1 MNRHI
6 APLARRTNFCYNLV
20 SIFVSF
26 YTVNSGAL
34 MLAGNCVAESAFLL
48 RIPAAFHLLIRN
60 VNAYISISREV
71 TKIFTNRKKIFAVG
85 MACLLVLSLIGCYE
99 YRGPYTKADVEEYL
113 TGRYP
118 DETIHIRQKGLQTWD
133 CWFGELPDAVFQVWV
148 GQGGGDPVPMLYS
161 RLVSDEAEVIPAY
174 YLEQYQ
180 KEGGSLDAWELSDKI
195 LDTQYASIADAAP
208 ALEQLSAFFTWIEG
222 KPLARLMPKGQ
233 YKYQPELPWRTYSPQ
248 FHSFQEMV
256 VHGPQDKP
264 EAVQE
269 ALGDS
274 VKKYYAFYCLPCD
287 EFSQTELEEY
297 AVKTWPWTPKP
308 RVRQGEEILPPE
320 LLAGIG
326 LESGVISY
334 GGLYTLLT
342 RLDFD
347 VKGTEEHFTVTG
359 ADGHSYEFS
368 YSFWEEREM
377 DWTNNQT
384 ITLPV
389 WYHLRDGYPVGVEGE
404 TSWFYRGPVIDLD
417 AGWNIDTHN
426 GHFHFYMPFWEIAG
440 LRVSWDNDGPVS

>member
-99 YRGPYTKADVEEYL
+99 YRGPYTRADVEEYL

-222 KPLARLMPKGQ
+222 KPLVRLMPKGQ
-233 YKYQPELPWRTYSPQ
+233 YKFQPELPWRTYSPQ

-269 ALGDS
+269 ALEDS

-377 DWTNNQT
+377 DWTNNRT

-389 WYHLRDGYPVGVEGE
+389 WHHLRDGYPVGVEGE

>member
-99 YRGPYTKADVEEYL
+99 YRGPYTRADVEEYL

-222 KPLARLMPKGQ
+222 KPLVRLMPKGQ
-233 YKYQPELPWRTYSPQ
+233 YKFQPELPWRTYSPQ

-264 EAVQE
+264 EAVEE
-269 ALGDS
+269 ALEDS

>member
-1 MNRHI
+1 
-6 APLARRTNFCYNLV
+6 
-20 SIFVSF
+20 
-26 YTVNSGAL
+26 
-34 MLAGNCVAESAFLL
+34 MLAGNCVAESAFLFW
-48 RIPAAFHLLIRN
+48 IPAAFHLLIRN

-71 TKIFTNRKKIFAVG
+71 TKIYTNRKKIFAVG
-85 MACLLVLSLIGCYE
+85 IACLLVLSLIGCYE

-233 YKYQPELPWRTYSPQ
+233 YKFQPELPWQTYSPQ

-264 EAVQE
+264 EAVEE

-377 DWTNNQT
+377 DWTNNRT

-389 WYHLRDGYPVGVEGE
+389 WHHLRDGYPVGVEGE

>member
-233 YKYQPELPWRTYSPQ
+233 YKYQPELPDRTYSPQ

>member
-233 YKYQPELPWRTYSPQ
+233 YKFQPELPWRTYSPQ

>member
-99 YRGPYTKADVEEYL
+99 YRGPYTRADVEEYL

-222 KPLARLMPKGQ
+222 KPLVRLMPKGQ
-233 YKYQPELPWRTYSPQ
+233 YKFQPELPWRTYSPQ

-264 EAVQE
+264 EAVEE
-269 ALGDS
+269 ALEDS

-377 DWTNNQT
+377 DWTNNRT

-389 WYHLRDGYPVGVEGE
+389 WHHLRDGYPVGVEGE

>member
-222 KPLARLMPKGQ
+222 KPLVRLMPKGQ
-233 YKYQPELPWRTYSPQ
+233 YKFQPELPWRTYSPQ

-377 DWTNNQT
+377 DWTNNRT

>member
-1 MNRHI
+1 M
-6 APLARRTNFCYNLV
+6 
-20 SIFVSF
+20 
-26 YTVNSGAL
+26 
-34 MLAGNCVAESAFLL
+34 L

-233 YKYQPELPWRTYSPQ
+233 YKFQPELPWRTYSPQ

-308 RVRQGEEILPPE
+308 RVRQGEEILPPA

-377 DWTNNQT
+377 DWANNRT

-389 WYHLRDGYPVGVEGE
+389 WHHLRDGYPVGVEGE

-426 GHFHFYMPFWEIAG
+426 GHFQFYMPFWEIAG

>member
-6 APLARRTNFCYNLV
+6 APLVHRTNFCYNLV

-233 YKYQPELPWRTYSPQ
+233 YKFQPELPWRTYSPQ

-308 RVRQGEEILPPE
+308 RVRQGEEILPPA

-377 DWTNNQT
+377 DWTNNRT

-389 WYHLRDGYPVGVEGE
+389 WHHLRDGYPVGVEGE